1 MPHRQPPWSASPNER
16 TNGADTDR
24 SEAPKIVI
32 GNWKMNGLRASA
44 LDLVRTVADLARSV
58 PGDVRLVICPPYT
71 QIERASRI
79 LRYAGAAQNV
89 LVGGQDCHM
98 TDSGAHT
105 GDISAE
111 MLADLGAR
119 YVILGHSERRQ
130 AHGETDA
137 LIRMKVHAA
146 MIAGLTPVVCIGE
159 TMHERQ
165 EGRAASVLASQIDGS
180 LTSDFDGV
188 LAYEPI
194 WAIGSGI
201 TPSRDELE
209 RTLYLLGG
217 LLRSRL
223 KRDDIRVPILYGG
236 SVTPDQAQSILC
248 IGSIGG
254 VLVGSA
260 SLDAPSFIRIAKAAS
275 LTILSQLPSGPY
287 SS

>member
-1 MPHRQPPWSASPNER
+1 MNESP
-16 TNGADTDR
+16 
-24 SEAPKIVI
+24 KLII

-44 LDLVRTVADLARSV
+44 HQLTCDVLQRARTLPS
-58 PGDVRLVICPPYT
+58 DVRLVICPPFT
-71 QIERASRI
+71 QIERTSRI
-79 LRYAGAAQNV
+79 LRARNV
-89 LVGGQDCHM
+89 GETILVGGQDCHM
-98 TDSGAHT
+98 SHNGAHT

-137 LIRMKVHAA
+137 LIRLKVRAA
-146 MIAGLTPVVCIGE
+146 MDAGLRPVVCIGE

-180 LTSDFDGV
+180 LTSDFEGV

-194 WAIGSGI
+194 WAIGSGV

-209 RTLYLLGG
+209 RTLYLLSG

-223 KRDDIRVPILYGG
+223 KKDDIRVPILYGG
-236 SVTPDQAQSILC
+236 SVTPDQAHAILSIR
-248 IGSIGG
+248 SIGG
-254 VLVGSA
+254 VLVGNA
-260 SLDAPSFIRIAKAAS
+260 SLDALRFTQIAEAAS
-275 LTILSQLPSGPY
+275 LQLSSQPLSGPY
-287 SS
+287 NS